1 MAGIYLHIPFCK
13 QACHYCD
20 FHFSTNLSRKDDMV
34 RAIASELALQKNYLL
49 GENISSIYFGGGTPS
64 LLDRAELSLIFE
76 AIHGNFTVDDDA
88 EITLEANPD
97 DLSAENLAAFSK
109 SGINR
114 LSIGI
119 QTFDADQL
127 KFLNRAHNADQARNC
142 VVLAK
147 EAGFKNISID
157 LIYAIPSP
165 DHTIWKNDLEVALAL
180 DPQHI
185 SSYSLTIEP
194 KTVFGTWTKTGK
206 MLAIDEEYAATQFEI
221 LMSTLEKHGYE
232 QYEIS
237 NFCKPGFISRH
248 NSNYWRQAKYLGVGP
263 GAHSYNHILRQ
274 SNISNN
280 AFYIK
285 SIANGNIPFEEDY
298 LDNTAKVN
306 EYMMTSLRTKW
317 GCDLDYILQK
327 YGINIKMMHSSYISK
342 LLEAKLVFL
351 SGNLLRLTN
360 SGKLIADKIIEDLF
374 FE

>member
-20 FHFSTNLSRKDDMV
+20 FHFSTNLSRKNDMV

-64 LLDRAELSLIFE
+64 LLDREELSLIFE
-76 AIHGNFTVDDDA
+76 AIHGNFTVDTAA

-97 DLSAENLAAFSK
+97 DLSAENLAAFST

-119 QTFDADQL
+119 QTFNADQL

-142 VVLAK
+142 VILAK

-206 MLAIDEEYAATQFEI
+206 MAAIDEEYAATQFEI
-221 LMSTLEKHGYE
+221 LMGTLEKHGYE

-263 GAHSYNHILRQ
+263 GAHSYNHSLRQ

-280 AFYIK
+280 AIYIK
-285 SIANGNIPFEEDY
+285 SIANGNVPFEEDY

-327 YGINIKMMHSSYISK
+327 YGINIKMMHLSYISK

-374 FE
+374 IE